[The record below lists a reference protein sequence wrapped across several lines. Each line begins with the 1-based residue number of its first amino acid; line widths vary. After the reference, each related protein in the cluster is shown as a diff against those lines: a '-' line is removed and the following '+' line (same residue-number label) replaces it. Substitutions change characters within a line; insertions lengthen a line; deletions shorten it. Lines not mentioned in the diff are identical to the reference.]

1 MWSASVL
8 LSHAEALGDR
18 GARFWD
24 LLPGS
29 FGLIT
34 DKASFAAHLFDFQD
48 NTFQDLR
55 VGGGGVFLRI
65 SSDSPGPRR
74 ENINYS
80 RGLPG
85 QRATWAT
92 RPGTLAKYG
101 RSVGFRLQGLGA
113 GGVSGGISSQRGA
126 FRPVGALVFSGC
138 WQRPQHVGFSH
149 LGMLKVKDCPRGF

>member
-8 LSHAEALGDR
+8 LSHAEASVDR

-34 DKASFAAHLFDFQD
+34 EKASFAAHLFDFQD

-55 VGGGGVFLRI
+55 VGGGVFLYGL

-92 RPGTLAKYG
+92 RPGTLAKHG
-101 RSVGFRLQGLGA
+101 RSVRF
-113 GGVSGGISSQRGA
+113 
-126 FRPVGALVFSGC
+126 
-138 WQRPQHVGFSH
+138 
-149 LGMLKVKDCPRGF
+149 